1 MRELSLNRR
10 AQLPTHTVCSSVYTE
25 QLVLRLVF
33 SHAVF
38 VTEPVDS
45 LWFMHDPQCVGQY
58 IFVTTHIHLS
68 QGTKPC
74 KVRLAAAMEFTS
86 SLCLMVDDSM
96 SDSAALL
103 WLGQRCA
110 AIDCFQHCVIAH
122 GMHGLNYLSS
132 RSSPSSALP
141 LFPSST

>member
-1 MRELSLNRR
+1 VPLGVVLIVAKFIVINVW
-10 AQLPTHTVCSSVYTE
+10 LVCIL
-25 QLVLRLVF
+25 LV
-33 SHAVF
+33 
-38 VTEPVDS
+38 D
-45 LWFMHDPQCVGQY
+45 
-58 IFVTTHIHLS
+58 LS

-74 KVRLAAAMEFTS
+74 KVRLAAAMEFAS

-110 AIDCFQHCVIAH
+110 AIECFQHCVIAH